1 MGLNL
6 KVISMKP
13 INALILISIGHALF
27 LSILLA
33 LYGAFVD
40 PIGFNYIL
48 LISVSSA
55 LVFFLISFLF
65 FKSFIEN
72 RIKSIYRIIHY
83 SGKPNSTLRDD
94 AVLEAK
100 KATIKW
106 ASERQTEIEA
116 LKEDAK
122 FRREFVGNLAHELKT
137 PVFNIQGYL
146 LTLLEGG
153 LEDEKVN
160 RKFLERAA
168 LSTEKM
174 AEMIE
179 DLDQIMQ
186 LEANSINLK
195 KENFD
200 LTKLV
205 DDTIELLEEK
215 ASERMMEIHRQKMDG
230 PVLVFADRNK
240 IGQVLTNLI
249 SNAINYSN
257 DKSKIEIQFYTL
269 GNSVITE
276 VIDYGIG
283 ISEQDR
289 PRIFER
295 FYRVDQS
302 RNSKAGG
309 TGLGLS
315 ICKHILEAHNETIT
329 LKSKLKSGTTFSFS
343 LSKPED

>member
-1 MGLNL
+1 
-6 KVISMKP
+6 MKP
-13 INALILISIGHALF
+13 INALILISIGQAVF
-27 LSILLA
+27 VSILLA
-33 LYGAFVD
+33 LYGAFVN
-40 PIGFNYIL
+40 PISLGYIL
-48 LISVSSA
+48 LFGFGTA
-55 LVFFLISFLF
+55 FVFFVTSYLF

-83 SGKPNSTLRDD
+83 SGKPNSRLRDD
-94 AVLEAK
+94 AVMEAK

-122 FRREFVGNLAHELKT
+122 FRREFIGNLAHELKT

-179 DLDQIMQ
+179 DLDQIIQ
-186 LEANSINLK
+186 LEANSIHLK
-195 KENFD
+195 KESFD
-200 LTKLV
+200 LVKLV
-205 DDTIELLEEK
+205 DDTIALLEDK
-215 ASERMMEIHRQKMDG
+215 AQERAIDIHRQKMDG
-230 PVLVFADRNK
+230 PMLVFADKNK

-257 DKSKIEIQFYTL
+257 EKSKVEIQFYNL

-276 VIDYGIG
+276 VIDHGIG

-302 RNSKAGG
+302 RNSAAGG

-315 ICKHILEAHNETIT
+315 ICKHILEAHDETIT
-329 LKSKLKSGTTFSFS
+329 VKSKLKSGSTFSFS
-343 LSKPED
+343 LSKLEQ